1 MIRCT
6 HSETMAQGAEQRLV
20 APPPPRPRPVSA
32 SHALPFPLPSSDPLA
47 SKSRGDPPQ
56 VMAPATYRAS
66 QAMATPHDKKWAE

>member
-6 HSETMAQGAEQRLV
+6 HSETMAQGAEQSAGGSPL
-20 APPPPRPRPVSA
+20 PRPVSA
-32 SHALPFPLPSSDPLA
+32 SHALPFPLPSSDPLT